1 MSPGLREI
9 SETLREDGYAF
20 LVVGESARRL
30 YSGERPSTL
39 QVWTNADLLYLA
51 RRFDARPL
59 GGTGEEAGA
68 SVPAL
73 PRVAEDASVSL
84 DAGGCLLKVESDPLL
99 PGVLGKI
106 PLARLKPVAVRRPFT
121 ADALLFD
128 PGRSRFLDPSGCLTD
143 IRGKRLRL
151 LAPPAANPLRNL
163 PALFRAVRMEV
174 EEGFTPDPALLE
186 ALRGMALPLDR
197 PALPHYRLGLLDV
210 LTGSS
215 PQAGLARL
223 DDLGVLGRVIPEM
236 EDLKGC
242 PQDKD
247 YHPEGDVF
255 THTLECFRR
264 VRKASPA
271 LGLSLLLHDVA
282 KPLTLA
288 MNKRNLH
295 FPGHSTRGAE
305 VAGQVLRRLGFD
317 RALIEEV
324 KFCIRN
330 HLLPVVVYKLSEEEV
345 VRLVRH
351 PAFPTLLRLYR
362 EDVRGSMGDLAS
374 YRDLVRRIA
383 PYRPVTPSTEED
395 E

>member
-9 SETLREDGYAF
+9 TETLREDGYAF

-30 YSGERPSTL
+30 YAGERPADL
-39 QVWTNADLLYLA
+39 QGWTNADLLYLA
-51 RRFDARPL
+51 RRFDACPL
-59 GGTGEEAGA
+59 SGTGEEAGA
-68 SVPAL
+68 PAPGTL
-73 PRVAEDASVSL
+73 RVAEDAGIAL
-84 DAGGCLLKVESDPLL
+84 RIEGGLLKLESDPLL
-99 PGVLGKI
+99 SGALAKI
-106 PLARLKPVAVRRPFT
+106 PLSRLKQIAARRPFT

-128 PGRSRFLDPSGCLTD
+128 PGRGRFLDPTGCLRD
-143 IRGKRLRL
+143 IRHKVLRL
-151 LAPPAANPLRNL
+151 LAPLAANPLRNL
-163 PALFRAVRMEV
+163 PALFRAVRMET
-174 EEGFTPDPALLE
+174 EEGFTPEPAVFDTF
-186 ALRGMALPLDR
+186 RGMVLPLDR
-197 PALPHYRLGLLDV
+197 PAQPYHRRGLLDV
-210 LTGSS
+210 LTG
-215 PQAGLARL
+215 PTPMAGLARL
-223 DDLGVLGRVIPEM
+223 DELGVLGRLIPEM
-236 EDLKGC
+236 EALKGC

-288 MNKRNLH
+288 LNKRNLH
-295 FPGHSTRGAE
+295 FPGHSTRGAD

-324 KFCIRN
+324 RFCIRN
-330 HLLPVVVYKLSEEEV
+330 HLLPVVVNRSSEEEV

-383 PYRPVTPSTEED
+383 PYRPVTDPTEED
-395 E
+395 A

>member
-1 MSPGLREI
+1 MKPGLREI
-9 SETLREDGYAF
+9 SETLRKDGYTF

-30 YSGERPSTL
+30 YAGERPSIV
-39 QVWTNADLLYLA
+39 QGWTNADLLHLA
-51 RRFDARPL
+51 RRFDVRPL
-59 GGTGEEAGA
+59 SGTGEEPETPAPGA
-68 SVPAL
+68 
-73 PRVAEDASVSL
+73 PRVAEDAVAALETEGS
-84 DAGGCLLKVESDPLL
+84 LLKLESDPLL
-99 PGVLGKI
+99 SGTPGKI
-106 PLARLKPVAVRRPFT
+106 PLSRLKPVASRRPFT

-128 PGRSRFLDPSGCLTD
+128 PGRARFLDPTGCLQD
-143 IRGKRLRL
+143 IRHKVLRL
-151 LAPPAANPLRNL
+151 LAPLAANPLRNL

-174 EEGFTPDPALLE
+174 EEGYTPEPAVLDTF
-186 ALRGMALPLDR
+186 RGMVLPLDR
-197 PALPHYRLGLLDV
+197 PALPYYRQGLLDV
-210 LTGSS
+210 LTGDN
-215 PQAGLARL
+215 PQGGLGRL
-223 DDLGVLGRVIPEM
+223 DDLGVLGRLIPEM
-236 EDLKGC
+236 EALKGC

-271 LGLSLLLHDVA
+271 LGLSLLLHDIA

-317 RALIEEV
+317 RALIEDV
-324 KFCIRN
+324 RFCIRN
-330 HLLPVVVYKLSEEEV
+330 HLLPVVVNRVSEEEV
-345 VRLVRH
+345 IRLVRH

-383 PYRPVTPSTEED
+383 PYRPVTEITEDD